1 MSRAVPWVVRLTWT
15 VLPFAAGPALS
26 AALDS
31 HSTAVK
37 VAAAVGLW
45 AVWGAVL
52 VGTLVPYPI
61 GLTALRLA
69 APAAVGAAVAAAL
82 DGHPSAPA
90 LAATV
95 LAAAVA
101 FAPAVGVLYVNGA
114 AYPNERR
121 FPLRPPGAL
130 LLGPLPLAW
139 ALAVG
144 APAIAVL
151 LLAARAWIAGAVV
164 AVIGVPVA
172 VVLVRSLHGL
182 SRRWVVFVP
191 AGLVLHDPMTLAD
204 PVLFPKKTIETL
216 RPAPADSDSLDLTQR
231 APGLALELLL
241 REKVPM
247 VLTRPG
253 NRAGESG
260 SSARLLFTPTRP
272 GQVLAEAKAR
282 RIYVAIPPPSTS
294 SQS

>member
-294 SQS
+294 SPT